1 MIINMDHVGMVVKDI
16 DAAAKAY
23 ADMFG
28 FEVVEKRDGPG
39 GEFKSMIMANGDT
52 RLEFFQ
58 PLKPGSFQ
66 KFLDERGGGLHHISL
81 VTDDIEAELKK
92 LKAQGRKLINEE
104 PMVLPDARIAFVHQ
118 DAAENVL
125 IELVQHGTGS

>member
-1 MIINMDHVGMVVKDI
+1 MIIKIDHVGMVVKDV
-16 DAAAKAY
+16 DAAAQTY
-23 ADMFG
+23 SDMFG
-28 FEVVEKRDGPG
+28 FDVVEERDGPG
-39 GEFKSMIMANGDT
+39 GEFKSVMMANGDT

-81 VTDDIEAELKK
+81 ATDDIAGELKK

-104 PMVLPDARIAFVHQ
+104 PMVLPNARITFVHQ

-125 IELVQHGTGS
+125 IELVQRGPG

>member
-1 MIINMDHVGMVVKDI
+1 MITKIDHVAVIVRDLDTAVKS
-16 DAAAKAY
+16 Y
-23 ADMFG
+23 SEMFG
-28 FEVVEKRDGPG
+28 FKVVEEMGGPG
-39 GEFKSMIMANGDT
+39 GEFKSVIIANGDM

-81 VTDDIEAELKK
+81 ATDDIEGELKN
-92 LKAQGRKLINEE
+92 LKAQGRKLVNEE
-104 PMVLPDARIAFVHQ
+104 PMSVPSGDKIAFVHQ

-125 IELVQHGTGS
+125 IELVQRA